1 MRHTS
6 TTSVTSAASAAG
18 RVRQLFLAYVPAH
31 TPEAAPLTPA
41 TVVTLGDEPLLVGRD
56 PGATGLTVPDREASR
71 AHARVERD
79 PKSGAYVV
87 ACLGSSHGLYVDGV
101 ACARAELHHGSVLRI
116 GGSLLVFV
124 DAARG
129 RGEAL
134 RPESGELLGHS
145 LALQRLRGAIEE
157 VARATTNVLV
167 VGEPGVGKA
176 LCAATLH
183 ARSGRRGRF
192 VRVDCRALVQGAA
205 ECELFG
211 RADSGAP
218 GHFVAADGGT
228 LYLDEIGELSAIL
241 QARLLRAL
249 DAGEVRPVGGEAARR
264 VDVRV
269 IASSER
275 ALHADVQGDGFR
287 ADLLARL
294 AGCTLELPPLRERR
308 EDILRLADGL
318 LVGHSLWRPIAP
330 TAAEA
335 LVLHAWPG
343 NVREL
348 RDTLHAA
355 AARAQRADA
364 LRLEHLP
371 ESVATR
377 VRARGTIPPPF
388 AQPTPPRTA
397 ALPAGPAPPSREEL
411 LRVLAQ
417 CRGNLSLVA
426 DYYGKDRRQLSRW
439 LEKAGI
445 DPDPLRD

>member
-1 MRHTS
+1 MRPHS
-6 TTSVTSAASAAG
+6 TTSSYSATR
-18 RVRQLFLAYVPAH
+18 RVRQLFLAYVPA
-31 TPEAAPLTPA
+31 PAPDVAPLTPA
-41 TVVTLGDEPLLVGRD
+41 TVVTLGDEPLLVGRE
-56 PGATGLTVPDREASR
+56 PGETGLTVPDREASR

-79 PKSGAYVV
+79 ARTGAYVV
-87 ACLGSSHGLYVDGV
+87 ACLGSTHGLYVDGV
-101 ACARAELHHGSVLRI
+101 ACSRAELHHGSVIRV
-116 GGSLLVFV
+116 GGSLIVFV
-124 DAARG
+124 DSERG
-129 RGEAL
+129 QGERL
-134 RPESGELLGHS
+134 RPESGDLLGHS
-145 LALQRLRGAIEE
+145 LALQRLRGALEQ
-157 VARATTNVLV
+157 VARENTSVLV

-176 LCAATLH
+176 LCAASLH
-183 ARSGRRGRF
+183 ALSGRRGRF
-192 VRVDCRALVQGAA
+192 VHVDCRVLVEGAA

-211 RADSGAP
+211 RADSGDL
-218 GHFVAADGGT
+218 GTFVAADGGT
-228 LYLDEIGELSAIL
+228 LYLDEIGELPSIL

-249 DAGEVRPVGGEAARR
+249 EAGEVRPVGGEVTRR

-269 IASSER
+269 VASSER

-294 AGCTLELPPLRERR
+294 AGCTLELPPLRMRR

-335 LVLHAWPG
+335 LLLHAWPG

-348 RDTLHAA
+348 RDTLNLAA
-355 AARAQRADA
+355 SRAQRADA

-371 ESVATR
+371 EYVATR
-377 VRARGTIPPPF
+377 VRARGTIPPPQV
-388 AQPTPPRTA
+388 AMPPRSA
-397 ALPAGPAPPSREEL
+397 ALPLGQAPPSREEL